1 MIINVWEA
9 LFFLSNL
16 LSIKSMGSGLQN
28 FGNTSWIFI
37 GDKTE
42 SSWSTTLVMI
52 FHENTSLQSTVGL
65 KIWTETFICCRSW
78 QSSNKKLSE
87 FVDKREDNIS
97 LI

>member
-28 FGNTSWIFI
+28 FGSTSWVLI
-37 GDKTE
+37 DDDTKT
-42 SSWSTTLVMI
+42 SWNLVMI
-52 FHENTSLQSTVGL
+52 FHENTFIQSTVGL